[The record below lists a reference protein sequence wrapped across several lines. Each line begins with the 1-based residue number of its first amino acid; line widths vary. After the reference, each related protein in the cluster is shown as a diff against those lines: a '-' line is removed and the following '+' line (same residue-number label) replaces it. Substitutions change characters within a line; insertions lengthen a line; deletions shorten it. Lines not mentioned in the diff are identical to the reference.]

1 MAKKKGRK
9 CKYDTQVKPFLDVID
24 KMLQNGASKQQ
35 IADSLNITYATFNT
49 YINQHEELAEICNKP
64 RTNLVADLRSALVK
78 KALGFQYEET
88 KIYTTEDELGNKK
101 KHIEKQIKQSLPDT
115 TAIFGALNL
124 YDEEYVKD
132 KKAHKLKEQEL
143 ELKKQALE
151 LKEW

>member
-124 YDEEYVKD
+124 YDDEYVKD
-132 KKAHKLKEQEL
+132 KKAHKLKEEEL

>member
-1 MAKKKGRK
+1 MAKKKGAK
-9 CKYDTQVKPFLDVID
+9 GKYETQVKPFLDWID
-24 KMLQNGASKQQ
+24 NMLQKGASKQQ
-35 IADSLNITYATFNT
+35 IAEALRVTYASFNT

-64 RTNLVADLRSALVK
+64 RVNLVDDLRSALVK

-132 KKAHKLKEQEL
+132 KKAHRLKEQEL